1 MLAIIG
7 SIVALVATVLTGA
20 VMLVAGSIIGL

>member
-7 SIVALVATVLTGA
+7 SIVTLVGTVLIGA
-20 VMLVAGSIIGL
+20 IMLVGGSIVGF

>member
-7 SIVALVATVLTGA
+7 SIVVLVATVLTSVIG
-20 VMLVAGSIIGL
+20 LVAGSIIGL

>member
-7 SIVALVATVLTGA
+7 SIVALVGTVLISA
-20 VMLVAGSIIGL
+20 VMLVGGSIIGF

>member
-7 SIVALVATVLTGA
+7 SIVVLVATVLTG
-20 VMLVAGSIIGL
+20 VIGLVAGSIIGL